1 MSNSLCRVMLIGNVG
16 KDPEIKDL
24 DGGKKVVKFSMAMSD
39 SWKDKSGEKQEST
52 EWVNVV
58 AWDKLAEII
67 GEYVKKG
74 KKIYIEGKMKTRKY
88 DKDGV
93 THYATEVVADKMIML
108 DSAGSKAV
116 TTEAPVADA
125 PVDDGSTLPF

>member
-1 MSNSLCRVMLIGNVG
+1 MLIGNVG